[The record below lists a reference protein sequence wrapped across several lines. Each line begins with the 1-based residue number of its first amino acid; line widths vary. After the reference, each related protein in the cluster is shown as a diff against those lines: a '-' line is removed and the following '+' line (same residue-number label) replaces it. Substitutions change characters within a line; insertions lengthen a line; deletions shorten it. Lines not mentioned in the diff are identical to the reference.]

1 MTRKRRLLIS
11 VAAALLFLTALTIHS
26 QTVTAAV
33 SNARPAAAQGR
44 ATAAP
49 ASEGCAGTAEQSA
62 PAYQHPDWWL
72 GAIEYGFP

>member
-11 VAAALLFLTALTIHS
+11 VAAALLLLTGLTIHS
-26 QTVTAAV
+26 QTVTAAI
-33 SNARPAAAQGR
+33 SNARPAAAQG
-44 ATAAP
+44 P
-49 ASEGCAGTAEQSA
+49 ASVGCAGTADQSA